1 MFLQLPDIP
10 VDAVFRIVG
19 LDAEYVFYENGD
31 RRKSCP
37 AHEILSRH
45 EARLYLFRSVILP
58 ECAGILPYF
67 QHGIVMVVS
76 YFVRHFIVAVFPQA
90 VDDHIVGARPDSA
103 LPITSERIVFPVV
116 GREGRHPVRAVE
128 LRRISE
134 MRHHPVESFFRKDI
148 CLKCPESAHALGRA
162 EASVIVL
169 VI

>member
-1 MFLQLPDIP
+1 
-10 VDAVFRIVG
+10 
-19 LDAEYVFYENGD
+19 
-31 RRKSCP
+31 
-37 AHEILSRH
+37 
-45 EARLYLFRSVILP
+45 
-58 ECAGILPYF
+58 
-67 QHGIVMVVS
+67 MVVS

-103 LPITSERIVFPVV
+103 LPITSEWIVFPVV

-148 CLKCPESAHALGRA
+148 CLKCPESAHALGWA

-169 VI
+169 VIEEPGFFIPQIVIDISAEEFHFIFEVLDFLPSFDIETYLEKALVHKNLL